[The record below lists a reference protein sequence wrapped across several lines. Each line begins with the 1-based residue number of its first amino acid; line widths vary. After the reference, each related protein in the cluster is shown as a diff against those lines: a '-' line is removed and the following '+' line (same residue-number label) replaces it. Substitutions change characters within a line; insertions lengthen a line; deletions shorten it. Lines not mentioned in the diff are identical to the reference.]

1 MLRGG
6 CDSSCARG
14 RRRTRRGRERERESE
29 SCSRGRKQRVGAGI
43 DISTRET
50 FLPLAGLRRF
60 KVLFFSVPSLSF
72 FLSPSHCAFRS
83 LFLRGCST
91 RSLFLSRSLA
101 SSVGRSLSRLNG
113 VTVFFPWRRENEYAQ
128 NCKFRPFPSISFR
141 RWNFTRRRFIFASF
155 IVRFAFEKRSWLH
168 FVRSHFWVDRWV
180 GFLPSFLPSPRGEF
194 FIGLNIFPFA
204 ILIILYRI
212 YIYRIKVQTGVC
224 SF

>member
-1 MLRGG
+1 MEEKRKSRVKQERGERGEEKRKRKENVFSFFSFAYARLCVRTYVCVYARAFSQRIGVLRGG

-14 RRRTRRGRERERESE
+14 RWRTRRGRERERESE

-101 SSVGRSLSRLNG
+101 RQLGRS
-113 VTVFFPWRRENEYAQ
+113 VF
-128 NCKFRPFPSISFR
+128 ISP
-141 RWNFTRRRFIFASF
+141 
-155 IVRFAFEKRSWLH
+155 E
-168 FVRSHFWVDRWV
+168 RSHSVLSV
-180 GFLPSFLPSPRGEF
+180 AQGE
-194 FIGLNIFPFA
+194 
-204 ILIILYRI
+204 RI
-212 YIYRIKVQTGVC
+212 RAKL
-224 SF
+224 